1 MSIGMNKQ
9 FVSEDD
15 ESIRI
20 VEGGTPRV
28 GFNLS
33 NVIDAAAPVSRS
45 ASAGATKKD
54 ASRSAIVTSLILKLE
69 SITLSFGGVTALAN
83 IDLSVAM
90 GEIRA
95 IIGPNGA
102 GKSSLLNVISGI
114 YRPQRGRVW
123 IDERRFTQVP
133 TQKLARLGIARTFQN
148 LALFKGL
155 SVVENVVIG
164 RAAIRHANF
173 VEQIVGLGRAR
184 RERAEARARAEEII
198 DFLDLHAVLNRLA
211 GTLPY
216 GLQKRVELA
225 RALVARPKILLLD
238 EPMAGM
244 SATDK
249 REMTGFVRSARDKFG
264 TTVILIEHDIGIV
277 MGLSDR
283 VAVLDHGRKIA
294 DGTPAEVQADQAVI
308 DAYLGVAHDDEPEE
322 VYA

>member
-1 MSIGMNKQ
+1 L
-9 FVSEDD
+9 
-15 ESIRI
+15 
-20 VEGGTPRV
+20 
-28 GFNLS
+28 NLS
-33 NVIDAAAPVSRS
+33 NLIDAAAPVSRP
-45 ASAGATKKD
+45 ALAGATKKD
-54 ASRSAIVTSLILKLE
+54 GNRTAIVTSLILRLE
-69 SITLSFGGVTALAN
+69 SITLSFGGVTALAD
-83 IDLSVAM
+83 IDLSVAT

-123 IDERRFTQVP
+123 IDERRFAQVP

-164 RAAIRHANF
+164 QAAIRQANF
-173 VEQIVGLGRAR
+173 LEQIVGLGRAR

-198 DFLDLHAVLNRLA
+198 DFLDLRAVLNRSA

-244 SATDK
+244 TATDK
-249 REMTGFVRSARDKFG
+249 REMTGLVRAARDKFG

-294 DGTPAEVQADQAVI
+294 DGTPAEVQANQTVI

-322 VYA
+322 VDV